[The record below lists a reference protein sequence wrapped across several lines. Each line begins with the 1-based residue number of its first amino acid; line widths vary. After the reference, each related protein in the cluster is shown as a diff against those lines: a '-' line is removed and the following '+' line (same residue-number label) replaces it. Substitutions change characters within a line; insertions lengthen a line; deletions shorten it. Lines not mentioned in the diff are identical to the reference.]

1 MSKPSTSRKKADDD
15 GSKKK
20 KQKKKKD
27 PNAPK
32 RAISAFMYFS
42 QSEREVGAL
51 LHDFLLRK
59 PMTSP
64 AFCGLYARFF
74 VLRIIETYNVHFEG
88 NKSSFPIR

>member
-1 MSKPSTSRKKADDD
+1 MSIHVWWLQKPAKKKPKKEGTVSKPSTSRKKTDDD

-42 QSEREVGAL
+42 QSEREVGIL
-51 LHDFLLRK
+51 LHDFLLSK

-64 AFCGLYARFF
+64 VFCGLYP
-74 VLRIIETYNVHFEG
+74 
-88 NKSSFPIR
+88 SFLC